1 MIIPRAARIFSCLL
15 IGGLIWSSVSAQT
28 PASFGEGSEGTK
40 LVTRSALGAW
50 MLREDPSRV
59 RLNCAVRFIP
69 AKAGVP
75 GFAIFGPTAN
85 SNSSAIIFNSSDIP
99 SSGASRTVQ
108 IALFQQGLPTTQLNA
123 TILPRQSGAKDGT
136 LVIGTGDIRQTMNSI
151 RDSERNMQLLM
162 DSAAIATLS
171 YDGFDLARNAMLGC
185 LDGKQFAG
193 KTLAEATAEIRPLGK
208 STINGQV
215 FYKGAL
221 LARKQYPKQGSQAV
235 GLIWMTDEFKAW
247 YEQVKRDKKLPSPI
261 PERILK
267 HFMST
272 RILDDKGNFTFTNL
286 PAGEF
291 LLIANYSYE
300 KTVTETEVVGRT
312 DTYIGNQHIGSTD
325 NTVSWSY
332 VVQQGTSYGK
342 SVIVPKDGN
351 TIQVSLDKS
360 KTFCFLVCF

>member
-1 MIIPRAARIFSCLL
+1 
-15 IGGLIWSSVSAQT
+15 
-28 PASFGEGSEGTK
+28 
-40 LVTRSALGAW
+40 
-50 MLREDPSRV
+50 MLREDPANE
-59 RLNCAVRFIP
+59 RLNCAVNFIP
-69 AKAGVP
+69 ARAGAP
-75 GFAIFGPTAN
+75 GFAIFGPTAT

-99 SSGASRTVQ
+99 SSNATRNVK
-108 IALFQQGLPTTQLNA
+108 IALFQQGLPVTQLNA
-123 TILPRQSGAKDGT
+123 TILPRQNGAKDGT
-136 LVIGTGDIRQTMNSI
+136 LIIGIGDVRQTMNSI
-151 RDSERNMQLLM
+151 RDSERSMQLLI
-162 DSAAIATLS
+162 DGAAIATLS
-171 YDGFDLARNAMLGC
+171 YDGFDLAHNAMLGC
-185 LDGKQFAG
+185 LEGKQFDG

-208 STINGQV
+208 STIKGQV

-235 GLIWMTDEFKAW
+235 GLIWMTDEFKTW
-247 YEQVKRDKKLPSPI
+247 FEQVKRDKKLPNPI

-272 RILDDKGNFTFTNL
+272 SILDNKGNFTFTNL

-300 KTVTETEVVGRT
+300 KTVTESEVVGRT
-312 DTYIGNQHIGSTD
+312 DTYINNQHVGSSNNIAT
-325 NTVSWSY
+325 WSH

-342 SVIVPKDGN
+342 TVIIPKDGN